1 MQRRRVHKLRAR
13 EIEEKRKEA
22 EQDLWF
28 NQDSPMT
35 CSGKTWKEKRIDREE
50 NGEASEEESELVS
63 EGGLKT
69 WISTWYLRCPRS
81 SFYQS

>member
-1 MQRRRVHKLRAR
+1 
-13 EIEEKRKEA
+13 
-22 EQDLWF
+22 
-28 NQDSPMT
+28 MT

-69 WISTWYLRCPRS
+69 WISTWYLSCPRS